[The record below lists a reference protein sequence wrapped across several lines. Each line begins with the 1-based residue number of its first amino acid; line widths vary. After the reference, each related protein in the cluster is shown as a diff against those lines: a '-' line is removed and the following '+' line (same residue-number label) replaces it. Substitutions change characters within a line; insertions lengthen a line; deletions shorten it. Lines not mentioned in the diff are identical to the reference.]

1 MVGIT
6 KECILCGA
14 NFQTKSLKSATWERR
29 CHECHGRIR
38 QSAAER
44 HVKKTQNNL
53 ESSLR
58 REIESLAL
66 KVSNI
71 DILIGAEVSN
81 CLENMTGTEVYA
93 TIEKSNN
100 IRIDNLETKVQE
112 TLLEQINKMN
122 EENKK
127 FQNKIQ
133 LQLVALN
140 NKIIKI
146 MKEMK

>member
-1 MVGIT
+1 MAGIT
-6 KECILCGA
+6 KECVLCGA
-14 NFQTKSLKSATWERR
+14 NFQTTSMRSATWERK
-29 CHECHGRIR
+29 CHTCHGKLR

-81 CLENMTGTEVYA
+81 CLQSMTGTEIYA
-93 TIEKSNN
+93 TILESNDK
-100 IRIDNLETKVQE
+100 RINSLETRVQE

>member
-1 MVGIT
+1 M
-6 KECILCGA
+6 K
-14 NFQTKSLKSATWERR
+14 R
-29 CHECHGRIR
+29 
-38 QSAAER
+38 
-44 HVKKTQNNL
+44 TQNNL

-71 DILIGAEVSN
+71 DVLIGAEVSN
-81 CLENMTGTEVYA
+81 CLQNMTGTEVYA
-93 TIEKSNN
+93 TIEESNN
-100 IRIDNLETKVQE
+100 IRINNLETKVQE